1 LKKYTARWLIGVVL
15 MLGVAME
22 PSSGATTGVFSD
34 FDGRPVSFADVL
46 PTDRWLVVMIW
57 SHSCPVCAKEMQG
70 QSDLHERHRD
80 GRLKVLGISLDGAD
94 AALEAWAFIEE
105 REVGFSNL
113 LGEPADVVRFFSDQ
127 TGQSFRGTP
136 TFLIYAPGGAL
147 KAVQAGAVPPEAI
160 EAFIYDQEHKA
171 D

>member
-1 LKKYTARWLIGVVL
+1 LKKYTARWLISAVL
-15 MLGVAME
+15 VLGVAME
-22 PSSGATTGVFSD
+22 PSSAATAQVFSD
-34 FDGRPVSFADVL
+34 FDGRPVSFADMF

-70 QSDLHERHRD
+70 QADLHERHRD

-94 AALEAWAFIEE
+94 AAFEAWAFVEE

-113 LGEPADVVRFFSDQ
+113 LGEPGDVADFFSNQ
-127 TGQSFRGTP
+127 TGQSFKGTP

-147 KAVQAGAVPPEAI
+147 KATQAGAVPPEVI
-160 EAFIYDQEHKA
+160 EAFIYDQEH
-171 D
+171 